1 MPVPLVPRGGDW
13 TDAEMAEIDRL
24 RAVCQRSQDWELECD
39 HTDAG
44 DPWCI
49 IYDRDHN
56 QIVFHIAR
64 IDRSYVIV
72 FPMRQWS
79 TRTLT
84 LSAAVDI
91 SLEELRAL
99 APGIG

>member
-1 MPVPLVPRGGDW
+1 MPVPLVPQGGDW

-49 IYDRDHN
+49 IYDRDRAR
-56 QIVFHIAR
+56 IVLHIAR

-72 FPMRQWS
+72 CPMRERS

-84 LSAAVDI
+84 LNKAIDI
-91 SLEELRAL
+91 ALDELRAL
-99 APGIG
+99 TPGVD

>member
-24 RAVCQRSQDWELECD
+24 RAVCQRSQDLDLECD
-39 HTDAG
+39 HSDAG

-49 IYDRDHN
+49 IYDRDRN
-56 QIVFHIAR
+56 RIVLHVAR

-72 FPMRQWS
+72 CPIRQWS
-79 TRTLT
+79 TRTLIV
-84 LSAAVDI
+84 SEAVDI
-91 SLEELRAL
+91 GLEELRAL
-99 APGIG
+99 TPGID